1 MIAILLWIFIIFL
14 LLGIPLAISSGIA
27 TIIPTLLNPS
37 FPASG
42 EYIVRAI
49 FSGADSTPIL
59 AVPLFMLSGALM
71 TSGGISKRLFDVF
84 AYIAG
89 NKTGGIPCAVVLT
102 CLFFGTVCGSGPA
115 ATAAVAS
122 MTLPLLLRLGYDKAW
137 SCSIV
142 ATAGG
147 LGIIIPPSANFVVY
161 GLVTGTSIGNLFIAG
176 ILPGC
181 TIALCIMIYVYL
193 YCKIK
198 GGEDKEKI
206 EENYAEL
213 RKRGFGRVCLDSF
226 WALLTPV
233 IILGSIYSGIATPT
247 EAAVISVFYA
257 LVVALFAYKTMSY
270 KDIIPVL
277 RNAVT
282 SCAPI
287 CLILAIATAFGQVL
301 AMLKVPTLLNEFIM
315 ENFSSKVGVLLMFC
329 GIIFIMGM
337 LMDCAPAQVILAPML
352 LPTLVELGVDPVH
365 FGIIL
370 TVGMA
375 IGFVTPPFGLNLFVS
390 APYVKLP
397 PTALYRPSIPFVVV
411 LIVVWMLITFIPELS
426 LFLIN

>member
-1 MIAILLWIFIIFL
+1 MITVLLWAFIIILFL
-14 LLGIPLAISSGIA
+14 GVPLAVASGIV
-27 TIIPTLLNPS
+27 TIIPSLIDPT
-37 FPASG
+37 FPGSG
-42 EYIVRAI
+42 EYVIRAI

-89 NKTGGIPCAVVLT
+89 TKTGGMPCAVVLT
-102 CLFFGTVCGSGPA
+102 CLFFGSICGSGPA
-115 ATAAVAS
+115 TTAAVAS
-122 MTLPLLLRLGYDKAW
+122 MTLPVLLKLGYDRAW
-137 SCSIV
+137 SCTIV

-161 GLVTGTSIGNLFIAG
+161 GLVTKTSIGDLFIAG
-176 ILPGC
+176 IIPGIL
-181 TIALCIMIYVYL
+181 IAICIMVYVYL
-193 YCKIK
+193 YCKFK

-206 EENYAEL
+206 AANYADL
-213 RKRGFGRVCLDSF
+213 KKRGFGRVCLDSF
-226 WALLTPV
+226 WALLSPV
-233 IILGSIYSGIATPT
+233 IILGSIYSGVATPT

-257 LVVALFAYKTMSY
+257 LIVALFTYKTMTY
-270 KDIIPVL
+270 KEIIPVL
-277 RNAVT
+277 RDAVT

-301 AMLKVPTLLNEFIM
+301 TMLHVPYMLNEFIM
-315 ENFSSKVGVLLMFC
+315 SNFSSKTGVMLMFC
-329 GIIFIMGM
+329 AIIFIMGM
-337 LMDCAPAQVILAPML
+337 FMDCAPAQVILAPML

-365 FGIIL
+365 FGIVL

-375 IGFVTPPFGLNLFVS
+375 IGFVTPPFGLNLFVA

-397 PTALYRPSIPFVVV
+397 PTALYKPTLPFILVF
-411 LIVVWMLITFIPELS
+411 IVAWMLITFIPELS
-426 LFLIN
+426 LFWI

>member
-1 MIAILLWIFIIFL
+1 MIATLLWGFIILLFF
-14 LLGIPLAISSGIA
+14 GVPLAISTGVA
-27 TIIPTLLNPS
+27 TIIPALLDPS
-37 FPASG
+37 FPATGS
-42 EYIVRAI
+42 YVVRAI

-71 TSGGISKRLFDVF
+71 TSGGISKRLFNVF

-89 NKTGGIPCAVVLT
+89 KKTGGIPCAVVLT
-102 CLFFGTVCGSGPA
+102 CLFFGAVCGSGPA
-115 ATAAVAS
+115 TTAAVAS
-122 MTLPLLLRLGYDKAW
+122 MTLPVLLKLGYDRGW

-142 ATAGG
+142 AAAGG

-161 GLVTGTSIGNLFIAG
+161 GLVTGTSIGDLFMAG
-176 ILPGC
+176 IIPGVL
-181 TIALCIMIYVYL
+181 IAACMMLYIYL
-193 YCKIK
+193 YCKFK

-206 EENYAEL
+206 AENYNEL
-213 RKRGFGRVCLDSF
+213 KKKGFGRVCLDSF

-247 EAAVISVFYA
+247 EAAVISVIYA
-257 LVVALFAYKTMSY
+257 LVVSLFAYRTMKF
-270 KDIIPVL
+270 KDIFPVL
-277 RNAVT
+277 KDAVT

-301 AMLKVPTLLNEFIM
+301 TLLKVPTLLNTFIM
-315 ENFSSKVGVLLMFC
+315 ANFSSRVGVLLMFC
-329 GIIFIMGM
+329 AIIFIMGM
-337 LMDCAPAQVILAPML
+337 FMDCAPAQVILAPML
-352 LPTLVELGVDPVH
+352 LPTLVQLGVDPVH

-375 IGFVTPPFGLNLFVS
+375 IGFVTPPFGLNLFVA

-397 PTALYRPSIPFVVV
+397 PTALYKPTMPFIFTFITVW
-411 LIVVWMLITFIPELS
+411 LIITFVPQIS
-426 LFLIN
+426 LCLI